1 MEIDF
6 LIVLEYITD
15 KMKTGLAGF
24 ARVCRDSLDF
34 KRTLFNY
41 LLGGTVKNFI
51 CVFALVAMVGLAG
64 CAGIGKGKTGS
75 AGSPAA
81 GESQLGKGAFQKMT
95 VTCWGF
101 CSIDKGN
108 SK

>member
-1 MEIDF
+1 M
-6 LIVLEYITD
+6 
-15 KMKTGLAGF
+15 
-24 ARVCRDSLDF
+24 
-34 KRTLFNY
+34 
-41 LLGGTVKNFI
+41 KNFI

-64 CAGIGKGKTGS
+64 CAGIGKGKAGS
-75 AGSPAA
+75 AGSA
-81 GESQLGKGAFQKMT
+81 GESQLGKGAFQKMN

>member
-1 MEIDF
+1 
-6 LIVLEYITD
+6 
-15 KMKTGLAGF
+15 MKTGLAGF
-24 ARVCRDSLDF
+24 ARVCRDPVGF

-41 LLGGTVKNFI
+41 LLGGGTVKNFI

-64 CAGIGKGKTGS
+64 CAGLGKGKG
-75 AGSPAA
+75 GPGPA
-81 GESQLGKGAFQKMT
+81 GESQLGKGAFQKMD

-101 CSIDKGN
+101 CSISKGN

>member
-1 MEIDF
+1 M
-6 LIVLEYITD
+6 
-15 KMKTGLAGF
+15 
-24 ARVCRDSLDF
+24 CRDSLGF

-41 LLGGTVKNFI
+41 LLGGGTVKNFI

-64 CAGIGKGKTGS
+64 CAGIGKGK
-75 AGSPAA
+75 A
-81 GESQLGKGAFQKMT
+81 GESQLGKGAFQKMD

-101 CSIDKGN
+101 CSISKGN